1 MSDIDIF
8 VHFLFFYFHWN
19 ERWSL
24 LNSQTF
30 IHWKQKT
37 FQQNPKEVSQNI
49 HISIS
54 VNGVCLLLRS
64 KIDQKQFLSFYK

>member
-1 MSDIDIF
+1 MI
-8 VHFLFFYFHWN
+8 
-19 ERWSL
+19 SL
-24 LNSQTF
+24 EFSN
-30 IHWKQKT
+30 HWKQKT